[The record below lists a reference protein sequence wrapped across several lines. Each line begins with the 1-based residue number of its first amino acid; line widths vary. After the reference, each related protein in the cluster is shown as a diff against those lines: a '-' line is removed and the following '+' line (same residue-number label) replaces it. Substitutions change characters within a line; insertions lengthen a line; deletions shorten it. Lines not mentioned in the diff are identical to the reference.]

1 MDLGPIRI
9 PDHERD
15 LVLAVYE
22 PYGELKDLC
31 AKTLG
36 WLLLMPLIAEDAHHS
51 GFEPHIDFLRNL
63 QNLRSSGAAH
73 RKGSNY
79 RKIADEF
86 QVDRQNL
93 RTVFDGILRRALDV
107 LNFLISAV
115 ENGAFKQKD
124 PD

>member
-1 MDLGPIRI
+1 MILSNRSRKILIDSVNEKALNAFIPAEQEGTIRGSI
-9 PDHERD
+9 SRLESALRAQG
-15 LVLAVYE
+15 V
-22 PYGELKDLC
+22 
-31 AKTLG
+31 
-36 WLLLMPLIAEDAHHS
+36 S

-115 ENGAFKQKD
+115 GNGAFKQKD